1 MASLSRFNRNNIN
14 LFIGQ
19 EIGVI
24 VKKISQ
30 SIITKRVLW
39 TVFFLF
45 IYCLGNRLVL
55 PFVDLKNANI
65 FGGAMGSLGF
75 SSAMMGGNLRSM
87 SLFSVG
93 LSPWMSAMI
102 LWQMFSFS
110 KKMGLKNLPVE
121 IQDRRRMYLAL
132 AIALV
137 QSLAVSL
144 NLPIVSGVNGGLAVF
159 MNTILLIAGTF
170 FLVWLSD
177 LNSLF
182 GIGGSIVI
190 LMASMMANLPYQIMD
205 SIEKLGIGWDV
216 LLPLIL
222 FSLIFLYVSGIVQ
235 RARYRIS
242 ISKINIHNRFKQYSY
257 LDIMLNP
264 AGGMPFMYAMSL
276 VSIPQY
282 VFMLIQFMHPENKW
296 ASEAI
301 KALTVG
307 RPLWLVIYLV
317 MLFVLGLAFAF
328 VNVSGEQISESQSV
342 SNSVSAS
349 ESASISESQSVS
361 NSESASTS
369 ELISESQSVSNS
381 ESASESASISTSESI
396 SLSESQ
402 SASASVPE
410 SSSSSVSI
418 SASTSASESSSEVK
432 DPKQKRG
439 SHALPKTGEENSSLS
454 MIFGALATATGLA
467 FLAKR
472 KKDEEGEDY

>member
-1 MASLSRFNRNNIN
+1 
-14 LFIGQ
+14 
-19 EIGVI
+19 
-24 VKKISQ
+24 
-30 SIITKRVLW
+30 
-39 TVFFLF
+39 
-45 IYCLGNRLVL
+45 
-55 PFVDLKNANI
+55 
-65 FGGAMGSLGF
+65 
-75 SSAMMGGNLRSM
+75 
-87 SLFSVG
+87 
-93 LSPWMSAMI
+93 
-102 LWQMFSFS
+102 
-110 KKMGLKNLPVE
+110 
-121 IQDRRRMYLAL
+121 
-132 AIALV
+132 
-137 QSLAVSL
+137 
-144 NLPIVSGVNGGLAVF
+144 
-159 MNTILLIAGTF
+159 
-170 FLVWLSD
+170 
-177 LNSLF
+177 
-182 GIGGSIVI
+182 
-190 LMASMMANLPYQIMD
+190 MASMMANLPYQIMD
-205 SIEKLGIGWDV
+205 SIEKLGIGWNV

-222 FSLIFLYVSGIVQ
+222 FSLVFLYVSGVVQ

-242 ISKINIHNRFKQYSY
+242 INKINIHNRFKQYSY

-342 SNSVSAS
+342 SNSESASESASVSEVQSVSTSESASVSESVSESQSVSTSESAS

>member
-1 MASLSRFNRNNIN
+1 M
-14 LFIGQ
+14 
-19 EIGVI
+19 
-24 VKKISQ
+24 KKISQ

-39 TVFFLF
+39 TLFFLF
-45 IYCLGNRLVL
+45 IYCLGNQLVL

-65 FGGAMGSLGF
+65 FGGAMGSLAF

-110 KKMGLKNLPVE
+110 KKMGLKNLPIE

-132 AIALV
+132 GIAIV

-144 NLPIVSGVNGGLAVF
+144 NLPIVSGVNASLAIF

-205 SIEKLGIGWDV
+205 SIEKLGIGWNV

-222 FSLIFLYVSGIVQ
+222 FSLVFLYVSGVVQ

-242 ISKINIHNRFKQYSY
+242 INKINIHNRFKQYSF

-282 VFMLIQFMHPENKW
+282 VFMLIQFIHPENKW
-296 ASEAI
+296 TSGAI

-307 RPLWLVIYLV
+307 QPLWLVVYLV

-328 VNVSGEQISESQSV
+328 VNVSGEQISDRMRKSGEYIYGVYPGQ
-342 SNSVSAS
+342 
-349 ESASISESQSVS
+349 E
-361 NSESASTS
+361 
-369 ELISESQSVSNS
+369 
-381 ESASESASISTSESI
+381 
-396 SLSESQ
+396 
-402 SASASVPE
+402 
-410 SSSSSVSI
+410 
-418 SASTSASESSSEVK
+418 TSAYINHLVL
-432 DPKQKRG
+432 RLG
-439 SHALPKTGEENSSLS
+439 FIGALYMLFMAGAPMLIILVNPDYLQLS
-454 MIFGALATATGLA
+454 MIPGTFLIFSGMIYNVNEEMKALKLNTSYTPL
-467 FLAKR
+467 F
-472 KKDEEGEDY
+472 ENV

>member
-1 MASLSRFNRNNIN
+1 M
-14 LFIGQ
+14 
-19 EIGVI
+19 
-24 VKKISQ
+24 KKISQ

-39 TVFFLF
+39 TLFFLF
-45 IYCLGNRLVL
+45 IYCLGNQLVL

-65 FGGAMGSLGF
+65 FGGAMGSLAF

-110 KKMGLKNLPVE
+110 KKMGLKNLPIE

-132 AIALV
+132 GIAIV

-144 NLPIVSGVNGGLAVF
+144 NLPIVSGVNASLAIF

-205 SIEKLGIGWDV
+205 SIDKLGIGWNV

-222 FSLIFLYVSGIVQ
+222 FSLIFLYVSGVVQ
-235 RARYRIS
+235 RARYRIP
-242 ISKINIHNRFKQYSY
+242 INKINIHNRFKQYSY

-282 VFMLIQFMHPENKW
+282 VFMLIQFIHPENKW
-296 ASEAI
+296 TSGAI

-307 RPLWLVIYLV
+307 QPLWLVVYLV

-328 VNVSGEQISESQSV
+328 VNVSGEQISERMRKSGEYIYGVYPGQ
-342 SNSVSAS
+342 
-349 ESASISESQSVS
+349 E
-361 NSESASTS
+361 
-369 ELISESQSVSNS
+369 
-381 ESASESASISTSESI
+381 
-396 SLSESQ
+396 
-402 SASASVPE
+402 
-410 SSSSSVSI
+410 
-418 SASTSASESSSEVK
+418 TSAYINHLVL
-432 DPKQKRG
+432 RLG
-439 SHALPKTGEENSSLS
+439 FIGALYMLFMAGAPMLIILVNPDYLQLS
-454 MIFGALATATGLA
+454 MIPGTFLIFSGMIYNVNEEMKALKLNTSYTPL
-467 FLAKR
+467 F
-472 KKDEEGEDY
+472 ENV

>member
-1 MASLSRFNRNNIN
+1 
-14 LFIGQ
+14 
-19 EIGVI
+19 
-24 VKKISQ
+24 
-30 SIITKRVLW
+30 
-39 TVFFLF
+39 
-45 IYCLGNRLVL
+45 
-55 PFVDLKNANI
+55 
-65 FGGAMGSLGF
+65 
-75 SSAMMGGNLRSM
+75 
-87 SLFSVG
+87 
-93 LSPWMSAMI
+93 
-102 LWQMFSFS
+102 
-110 KKMGLKNLPVE
+110 
-121 IQDRRRMYLAL
+121 
-132 AIALV
+132 
-137 QSLAVSL
+137 
-144 NLPIVSGVNGGLAVF
+144 
-159 MNTILLIAGTF
+159 
-170 FLVWLSD
+170 
-177 LNSLF
+177 
-182 GIGGSIVI
+182 
-190 LMASMMANLPYQIMD
+190 MANLPYQIMD

-242 ISKINIHNRFKQYSY
+242 INKINIHNRFKQYSY

-276 VSIPQY
+276 VSLPQY

-342 SNSVSAS
+342 SNSVSASESASISESQSVSNSESASTSESQSVSNSESASESGSISESQSVSTSESAS

>member
-1 MASLSRFNRNNIN
+1 
-14 LFIGQ
+14 
-19 EIGVI
+19 
-24 VKKISQ
+24 
-30 SIITKRVLW
+30 
-39 TVFFLF
+39 
-45 IYCLGNRLVL
+45 
-55 PFVDLKNANI
+55 
-65 FGGAMGSLGF
+65 
-75 SSAMMGGNLRSM
+75 
-87 SLFSVG
+87 
-93 LSPWMSAMI
+93 
-102 LWQMFSFS
+102 
-110 KKMGLKNLPVE
+110 
-121 IQDRRRMYLAL
+121 
-132 AIALV
+132 
-137 QSLAVSL
+137 
-144 NLPIVSGVNGGLAVF
+144 
-159 MNTILLIAGTF
+159 
-170 FLVWLSD
+170 
-177 LNSLF
+177 
-182 GIGGSIVI
+182 
-190 LMASMMANLPYQIMD
+190 MASMMANLPYQIMD

-257 LDIMLNP
+257 LDTMLNP

-282 VFMLIQFMHPENKW
+282 VFMLIQFIHPENKW
-296 ASEAI
+296 TSGAI

-369 ELISESQSVSNS
+369 ESQSVSNSESASESGSISESQSVSTSESASESASISESQSVSNSESVSESASISESQSVSNSESASTSELISESQSVSNS
-381 ESASESASISTSESI
+381 ESASTSASDSASTSASESAST
-396 SLSESQ
+396 
-402 SASASVPE
+402 SASE
-410 SSSSSVSI
+410 

-432 DPKQKRG
+432 DTKQKRG

-472 KKDEEGEDY
+472 KKDEEREDY